1 MVMISGVYVM
11 FSRSTWRRFQYGLRT
26 VLGLSKRGFF
36 IPYRYASSVQDSQPV
51 YAALECAFDAK
62 RQDFAAFCASL
73 DAYTEAFAQFGEAP
87 APRWQQGWFSRLDG
101 AAAYGIVRQRAPKT
115 IIEVGSG
122 HSTRFMAQ
130 AILDGGLDCRQ
141 IAIDPQPRAAIKK
154 LSLAWQAELLGPDHI
169 ALFASLEAGD
179 IAFFDS
185 SHILMPGTDVD
196 MIFNRILPILK
207 PGVLIH
213 IHDILL
219 PDPYPPA
226 WLWRGYNEQ
235 NALGPMIA
243 SGAYDLVFASAY
255 VASRMQ
261 DNIAASNLSRLLLF
275 EGAYETSLWLEKQ

>member
-1 MVMISGVYVM
+1 M
-11 FSRSTWRRFQYGLRT
+11 FSRAAWRRFQFGLRT
-26 VLGLSKRGFF
+26 VVGQSKRGFF
-36 IPYRYASSVQDSQPV
+36 IPYRYAGTIPDSQPV
-51 YAALECAFDAK
+51 YAVLEHYFALK
-62 RQDFAAFCASL
+62 RADFAAFCASL
-73 DAYTEAFAQFGEAP
+73 DAYADEFSQFGEAP

-101 AAAYGIVRQRAPKT
+101 AAAYGIVRARTPKA

-141 IAIDPQPRAAIKK
+141 IAIDPQPRAAIRQ
-154 LSLAWQAELLGPDHI
+154 LPIDWRAELLGPDHI

-243 SGAYDLVFASAY
+243 GGAYDLVFASAY
-255 VASRMQ
+255 VARRMQ
-261 DNIAASNLSRLLLF
+261 DVIAASKLSRLPLF

>member
-1 MVMISGVYVM
+1 M
-11 FSRSTWRRFQYGLRT
+11 FSRAGWRGFHYGLRT
-26 VLGLSKRGFF
+26 VLKLSKRGFF
-36 IPYRYASSVQDSQPV
+36 IPYRYAGSVPDTQPV
-51 YAALECAFDAK
+51 YKALEHAFAAK
-62 RQDFAAFCASL
+62 SKDFAEFCTSL
-73 DAYTEAFAQFGEAP
+73 DAYADAFAQFGEAP

-101 AAAYGIVRQRAPKT
+101 AAAYGIVRARAPKT

-130 AILDGGLDCRQ
+130 AIKDGGLDCCQ
-141 IAIDPQPRAAIKK
+141 IAIDPQPRAAIK
-154 LSLAWQAELLGPDHI
+154 SLPIDWQAELLGTKHI
-169 ALFASLEAGD
+169 ALFAELEAGD
-179 IAFFDS
+179 IVFFDS

-243 SGAYDLVFASAY
+243 GGAYDLVFASAY

-261 DNIAASNLSRLLLF
+261 GVIAGCKLADIPLF
-275 EGAYETSLWLEKQ
+275 NGAYETSLWLEKQ

>member
-1 MVMISGVYVM
+1 M
-11 FSRSTWRRFQYGLRT
+11 FNRTDWRRLKFGLQT

-36 IPYRYASSVQDSQPV
+36 IPYRYASSVPDSQPV
-51 YAALECAFDAK
+51 YVALEQVFEAK
-62 RQDFAAFCASL
+62 RDDFAAFCRSL
-73 DAYTEAFAQFGEAP
+73 DEYNEDFARFGEAP
-87 APRWQQGWFSRLDG
+87 EPKWQQGWFPRLDG

-130 AILDGGLDCRQ
+130 AIRDGGLDCKQ
-141 IAIDPQPRAAIKK
+141 IAIDPFPRAAIK
-154 LSLAWQAELLGPDHI
+154 SLPLEWHAELLDQDHI
-169 ALFASLEAGD
+169 ELFANLEAGD

-196 MIFNRILPILK
+196 MIFNRILPVLK

-219 PDPYPPA
+219 PGPYPAA

-243 SGAYDLVFASAY
+243 GGAYDLVFASAY

-261 DNIAASNLSRLLLF
+261 DEIAATCLSQIPLF
-275 EGAYETSLWLEKQ
+275 EGAYETSLWLVKQ

>member
-1 MVMISGVYVM
+1 M
-11 FSRSTWRRFQYGLRT
+11 FSRNGWRRFKFGLQT
-26 VLGLSKRGFF
+26 ILGLSKRGFF
-36 IPYRYASSVQDSQPV
+36 IPYRYAASVSDSQPV
-51 YAALECAFDAK
+51 YAALEQVFNAKRAGFAEFCKSLDVYAGEFENFDA
-62 RQDFAAFCASL
+62 
-73 DAYTEAFAQFGEAP
+73 
-87 APRWQQGWFSRLDG
+87 APRPKWQQGWFSRLDG
-101 AAAYGIVRQRAPKT
+101 AAAYGLVRQREPKT

-130 AILDGGLDCRQ
+130 AIYDGGLDCTQ
-141 IAIDPQPRAAIKK
+141 IAIDPYPRAAIQ
-154 LSLAWQAELLGPDHI
+154 SLPIEWRAELLNEEHI
-169 ALFASLEAGD
+169 AMFADLEAGD

-196 MIFNRILPILK
+196 MIFNRIMPVLK

-219 PDPYPPA
+219 PDPYPEA

-243 SGAYDLVFASAY
+243 SNAYEVIFASAY

-261 DNIAASNLSRLLLF
+261 NEIAATSLSQLPLF
-275 EGAYETSLWLEKQ
+275 EGAYETSLWLEKNKSCSL

>member
-1 MVMISGVYVM
+1 M
-11 FSRSTWRRFQYGLRT
+11 FSRVSWRRFQFGLRT

-36 IPYRYASSVQDSQPV
+36 IPYRYASTVPDNQPV
-51 YAALECAFDAK
+51 YAELERCFAAK
-62 RQDFAAFCASL
+62 RTEFAAFCASL
-73 DAYTEAFAQFGEAP
+73 DAYADDFSRFGAAP
-87 APRWQQGWFSRLDG
+87 EPRWQQGWFSRLDG
-101 AAAYGIVRQRAPKT
+101 AAAYGIVRQYAPKT
-115 IIEVGSG
+115 IVEVGSG

-130 AILDGGLDCRQ
+130 AIRDGALDCRQ
-141 IAIDPQPRAAIKK
+141 IAIDPQPRAVIKN
-154 LSLAWQAELLGPDHI
+154 LPLDWRAELLEQKHI
-169 ALFASLEAGD
+169 ALFADLEAGD

-219 PDPYPPA
+219 PDPYPEM

-243 SGAYDLVFASAY
+243 GGVYDLVFASAY
-255 VASRMQ
+255 VASRMR
-261 DNIAASNLSRLLLF
+261 DEIAASKLNRLPLF
-275 EGAYETSLWLEKQ
+275 KGAYETSLWLEKQ

>member
-1 MVMISGVYVM
+1 M
-11 FSRSTWRRFQYGLRT
+11 FSRNGWRRFKFGLQT
-26 VLGLSKRGFF
+26 ILGLSKRGFF
-36 IPYRYASSVQDSQPV
+36 IPYRYAASVSDSQPV
-51 YAALECAFDAK
+51 YAALEQVFDAK
-62 RQDFAAFCASL
+62 RGDFAELCKSL
-73 DAYTEAFAQFGEAP
+73 DTYAGEFANFDA
-87 APRWQQGWFSRLDG
+87 APRPKWQQGWFSRLDG
-101 AAAYGIVRQRAPKT
+101 AAAYGLVRQREPKT

-130 AILDGGLDCRQ
+130 AIQDGGLDCNQ
-141 IAIDPQPRAAIKK
+141 IAIDPYPRAAIQ
-154 LSLAWQAELLGPDHI
+154 SLPIEWRAELLNEAHI
-169 ALFASLEAGD
+169 AMFAGLDAGD

-196 MIFNRILPILK
+196 MIFNRIMPVLK

-219 PDPYPPA
+219 PDPYPDV

-243 SGAYDLVFASAY
+243 SNAYDVIFASAY

-261 DNIAASNLSRLLLF
+261 DEIAATSLSQLPLF
-275 EGAYETSLWLEKQ
+275 EGAYETSLWLEKK

>member
-1 MVMISGVYVM
+1 M
-11 FSRSTWRRFQYGLRT
+11 FNRTEWRRLKFGLQT

-36 IPYRYASSVQDSQPV
+36 IPYRYASKVPDSQPV
-51 YAALECAFDAK
+51 YAALERIFEAK
-62 RQDFAAFCASL
+62 RGDFAAFCHSL
-73 DAYTEAFAQFGEAP
+73 DQYADDFANFGTAP
-87 APRWQQGWFSRLDG
+87 EPKWQQGWFSRLDG
-101 AAAYGIVRQRAPKT
+101 AAAYGIVRQCAPKT

-130 AILDGGLDCRQ
+130 AIRDGALKCKQ
-141 IAIDPQPRAAIKK
+141 IAIDPFPRAAIKN
-154 LSLAWQAELLGPDHI
+154 LSLEWQAELLDQNHI
-169 ALFASLEAGD
+169 AMFANLEAGD

-196 MIFNRILPILK
+196 MIFNHILPVLK

-219 PDPYPPA
+219 PDPYPAP

-235 NALGPMIA
+235 NVLGPMIA
-243 SGAYDLVFASAY
+243 SRAYNLVFASAY

-261 DNIAASNLSRLLLF
+261 DEIAASKLCSLPLF
-275 EGAYETSLWLEKQ
+275 DGAYETSLWIEKQ

>member
-1 MVMISGVYVM
+1 M
-11 FSRSTWRRFQYGLRT
+11 FSRSNWRRFQYGLRT

-36 IPYRYASSVQDSQPV
+36 IPYRYASSVQDNQPV
-51 YAALECAFDAK
+51 YAALEHVFDAK
-62 RQDFAAFCASL
+62 RQDFAAFCTSL
-73 DAYTEAFAQFGEAP
+73 DAYAEAFAQFGEAP

-101 AAAYGIVRQRAPKT
+101 AAAYGIVRARAPRT

-130 AILDGGLDCRQ
+130 AIHDGDLDCRQ
-141 IAIDPQPRAAIKK
+141 IAIDPYPRAGIKT
-154 LSLAWQAELLGPDHI
+154 LAVDWQAKLLGPDHI
-169 ALFASLEAGD
+169 ALFANLEAGD

-219 PDPYPPA
+219 PDPYPSA

-261 DNIAASNLSRLLLF
+261 DEIAASKLGRLPLF

>member
-1 MVMISGVYVM
+1 M
-11 FSRSTWRRFQYGLRT
+11 FSRAAWRRFQFGLRT

-36 IPYRYASSVQDSQPV
+36 IPYRYAATVPDSQPV
-51 YAALECAFDAK
+51 YEALEKHFTAK
-62 RQDFAAFCASL
+62 YQDFTAFCHAL
-73 DAYTEAFAQFGEAP
+73 DAYVDEFARFGEAP
-87 APRWQQGWFSRLDG
+87 EPRWQQGWFSRLDG
-101 AAAYGIVRQRAPKT
+101 AAAYGIVRQRKPKV

-130 AILDGGLDCRQ
+130 AICDGDLDCRQ
-141 IAIDPQPRAAIKK
+141 IAIDPYPRAAIKA
-154 LSLAWQAELLGPDHI
+154 LAVDWQAKLLGPDHL

-219 PDPYPPA
+219 PNPYPAA

-235 NALGPMIA
+235 NVLGPMIA

-261 DNIAASNLSRLLLF
+261 DVIADCSLADLPLF
-275 EGAYETSLWLEKQ
+275 EGAYETSLWLEKR